1 MTIREC
7 YGELGLDFDA
17 VLSRLVNEKL
27 VQKFALKFLDDPSF
41 QNLKDAL
48 DSKDVETAFRAAH
61 TLKGVCLNLGF
72 DRLYEVSAELTETL
86 RGHETAGTEALFA
99 KAEEQYAALTDVLRR
114 YEAEEAAI

>member
-41 QNLKDAL
+41 QNP
-48 DSKDVETAFRAAH
+48 KDVETAFRAAH

-72 DRLYEVSAELTETL
+72 DNLYPSSKDLTELL
-86 RGHETAGTEALFA
+86 RAGSMDGYEDLFAEVEKEYNRTCEALRKVA
-99 KAEEQYAALTDVLRR
+99 
-114 YEAEEAAI
+114 

>member
-7 YGELGLDFDA
+7 YDELGLDFDA

-41 QNLKDAL
+41 QNLRDAL

-72 DRLYEVSAELTETL
+72 DRLYEVSAELTEKL
-86 RGHETAGTEALFA
+86 RGRDTSGTEEMF
-99 KAEEQYAALTDVLRR
+99 KKVETQYRILTD
-114 YEAEEAAI
+114 AIREMEQ

>member
-7 YGELGLDFDA
+7 YDELGLDFDA

-72 DRLYEVSAELTETL
+72 DNLYPSSKDLTELL
-86 RGHETAGTEALFA
+86 RVGSMDGYEDLFAEVEKEYNRTCEALRKVA
-99 KAEEQYAALTDVLRR
+99 
-114 YEAEEAAI
+114 

>member
-72 DRLYEVSAELTETL
+72 DRLYEVSAELTESSGDAI
-86 RGHETAGTEALFA
+86 RA
-99 KAEEQYAALTDVLRR
+99 VRR
-114 YEAEEAAI
+114 KCSKRWKRSTGF